1 VDWNNQ
7 LRASLIWLGEAFVI
21 SSIAAA
27 VTIYGLARFT
37 GWGRQVRRISWA
49 YFKPSSSV
57 MPLAWL
63 ASIVLMTLFS
73 VRLSI
78 LLSFWN
84 NGFYSAMQ
92 NLDAKAFW
100 FMLLVFATLATVYV
114 VRALLSFYLRQAF
127 LIRWR
132 VWLTNMLMERW
143 LARQSY
149 YRSQYVPEPVDN
161 PDQRIQ
167 QDVQSFV
174 GSSLALSMGLLDSA
188 VSLFSFSIILWGL
201 SGTLV
206 LFGWKI
212 PRAMVFMVYL
222 YVIISTVFAVRIGR
236 PLIRLNFLNEQF
248 SANFR
253 YALIRL
259 REYGESIA
267 FYRGEAVERDNLV
280 MRFGKV
286 IHNMW
291 AILFRSIK
299 FQGFN
304 FAVSQAAVVFPFI
317 VQAPRLLSR
326 QITLGDVMQTAQ
338 AFGQVESALSF
349 FRTSYDDFAGYRAVV
364 NRLSGF
370 LDLTESA
377 ERLGGVR
384 TEPDAERIAVRSLTV
399 RTAAGVAL
407 VEDLSLELPP
417 ASSLLI
423 RGQSGVGKTTLLR
436 AIAGLWPY
444 TEGTV
449 VRPSDQQS
457 LFLPQK
463 PYLPLGTLRSSLYYP
478 NIPAQADDRA
488 NAILRRCH
496 LEHLADRLDEEDDW
510 TRILSLGEQQRLAI
524 GRVLLNRPRVVFLDE
539 ASSALDEGLE
549 HAMYQLLRESL
560 PGATLVSV
568 GHRSSLLGLHT
579 RGLELLGAGKWLLR
593 KTMAPL
599 SAAHSQLQL

>member
-1 VDWNNQ
+1 MNWNDQ
-7 LRASLIWLGEAFVI
+7 LRTSLIWLFDAFVI
-21 SSIAAA
+21 SSFAAA
-27 VTIYGLARFT
+27 ITIYGLT
-37 GWGRQVRRISWA
+37 QLSGWGRQVRRISWA
-49 YFKPSSSV
+49 YFNPARS
-57 MPLAWL
+57 MLPLAWL
-63 ASIVLMTLFS
+63 ASIVLMTLLS

-78 LLSFWN
+78 LLSYWY

-92 NLDAKAFW
+92 TLNAKAFW
-100 FMLLVFATLATVYV
+100 FMLLVFVTLATVYV

-132 VWLTNMLMERW
+132 IWLTNTLMKRW
-143 LARQSY
+143 LRRQTY
-149 YRSQYVPEPVDN
+149 YRSQYVPEQVDN

-167 QDVQSFV
+167 QDVDSFV
-174 GSSLALSMGLLDSA
+174 ASSVALSMGLLDSV

-212 PRAMVFMVYL
+212 PRAMVFIVYL
-222 YVIISTVFAVRIGR
+222 YVIISTIFAVRIGH
-236 PLIRLNFLNEQF
+236 PLIRLNFLGEQF

-267 FYRGEAVERDNLV
+267 FYRGEAVERDNLL
-280 MRFGKV
+280 RRLGQV
-286 IHNMW
+286 IQNRW
-291 AILFRSIK
+291 AILFRSLQ

-338 AFGQVESALSF
+338 AFGQVQSALSF

-364 NRLSGF
+364 NPLSGF
-370 LDLTESA
+370 LDLTESV
-377 ERLGGVR
+377 EQLGRVR
-384 TEPDAERIAVRSLTV
+384 TEPDAERMAVRSLTV
-399 RTAAGVAL
+399 RTTANTAL
-407 VEDLSLELPP
+407 VTDLTLDLPP

-423 RGQSGVGKTTLLR
+423 QGRSGVGKTTLLR

-444 TEGTV
+444 AEGTV
-449 VRPSDQQS
+449 FRPLDQQT

-463 PYLPLGTLRSSLYYP
+463 PYLPLGTLRSSLHYP
-478 NIPAQADDRA
+478 NIPPQTGDVAA
-488 NAILRRCH
+488 AILRRCH
-496 LEHLADRLDEEDDW
+496 LEHLIDRLDEEDDW
-510 TRILSLGEQQRLAI
+510 TRILSLGEQQRVAI
-524 GRVLLNRPRVVFLDE
+524 GRVLLTRPLIVFLDE

-549 HAMYQLLRESL
+549 RAMYRLLRESL
-560 PGATLVSV
+560 PGTTLVSI

-579 RGLELLGAGKWLLR
+579 RVLELLGEGRWRLR
-593 KTMAPL
+593 KTMSPL
-599 SAAHSQLQL
+599 PTVT